1 MILQLQNH
9 MGFGIRWSWRVSK
22 KNSKLPSWRGLQ
34 KNHAQ
39 LQHFPRKSL
48 LKFFRRRNFKIIM
61 LTSEWSYPLGEAS
74 RKIMLNFN
82 LLKNSHFFWKCHE
95 FGSGQFSKLP
105 SCTAHM
111 STRQSALPASQ
122 QTSQPSQS
130 ACQPAKQLTPSKSSK
145 PIKASKP
152 TSKASKYS
160 KPSKDAKPRK
170 ISQPI
175 SKPSKTSKLSRIVAK
190 REASNQ
196 TKKASQENHREGG
209 REEGRKGGIQLG
221 ALSS

>member
-82 LLKNSHFFWKCHE
+82 FTKDFPVNWKCHE
-95 FGSGQFSKLP
+95 FGSGQISKSP
-105 SCTAHM
+105 SCAVHM
-111 STRQSALPASQ
+111 SFR
-122 QTSQPSQS
+122 
-130 ACQPAKQLTPSKSSK
+130 SSK
-145 PIKASKP
+145 Q
-152 TSKASKYS
+152 S
-160 KPSKDAKPRK
+160 KPSKRSRPVRASKETQIKAKRASMCASKACRAKP
-170 ISQPI
+170 I
-175 SKPSKTSKLSRIVAK
+175 TS
-190 REASNQ
+190 
-196 TKKASQENHREGG
+196 HG
-209 REEGRKGGIQLG
+209 
-221 ALSS
+221 